1 MDKDSLDTFAGLER
15 KFQDELNVFKYLITK
30 AVEKCEACYNYK
42 IDETHQ
48 ILGTTFELNGNIVA
62 SVTNPRKFV
71 IDFQAG

>member
-15 KFQDELNVFKYLITK
+15 KFQDDLNIFKYLKTK
-30 AVEKCEACYNYK
+30 AGEKCEACYNYK

-48 ILGTTFELNGNIVA
+48 FLDTTFEFNGNSVA